1 MGDATRAP
9 APDSRELAELAG
21 GWHSA
26 YVHVPFCRRRC
37 PYCDFAVVTP
47 EEAAKLQ
54 IVDPVDRYL
63 SAVVSEI
70 GMEPPWAPLDAVNV
84 GGGTPST
91 LDAARMRRLLD
102 ALAVR
107 FGLAADAE
115 VSIEAN
121 PEDWEPVLGQ
131 AWADA
136 GVTRIS
142 FGVQSFDDDVLAAL
156 GRTHTAA
163 DAIAAV
169 EGALAAG
176 FRDVSLDL
184 IYGTPAESETSW
196 ERSVATALAL
206 GVPHL
211 SAYSLTVER
220 GTELSRLVNAGAP
233 EPDPDV
239 QADRF
244 EHVVA
249 AAADAGL
256 VHYEVSNFARPG
268 HVARYNLATWAQGEY
283 LAFGLGAHGHREGVR
298 RRNIRRLDRYLDRI
312 ESGGPATAGTEQ
324 LGTDERE
331 LERLIVGLRR
341 RCGVRAGD
349 LGEALIASPDGR
361 RLVEAGILRLDR
373 GWLVIDRPL
382 LTDMVGV
389 ALMSLA
395 G

>member
-1 MGDATRAP
+1 M
-9 APDSRELAELAG
+9 
-21 GWHSA
+21 HI
-26 YVHVPFCRRRC
+26 PFCRRRC

-63 SAVVSEI
+63 SAVVAEI
-70 GMEPPWAPLDAVNV
+70 GMEPPWGSLDAINL

-91 LDAARMRRLLD
+91 LDADRLGRLLD
-102 ALAVR
+102 ALADR
-107 FGLAADAE
+107 FGIAADAE

-121 PEDWEPVLGQ
+121 PEDWDPVLGA

-142 FGVQSFDDDVLAAL
+142 FGVQSFDDEVLAAL
-156 GRTHTAA
+156 GRSHTATEA
-163 DAIAAV
+163 TAAV

-184 IYGTPAESETSW
+184 IYGTPAETAASW
-196 ERSVATALAL
+196 ESTVARAVAL

-244 EHVVA
+244 EHVAA

-256 VHYEVSNFARPG
+256 IHYEVSNFARPG

-283 LAFGLGAHGHREGVR
+283 LAFGLGSHGHRDGRR
-298 RRNIRRLDRYLDRI
+298 RRNVRRLDRYLERI
-312 ESGGPATAGTEQ
+312 ESGVPATAGIEQ
-324 LGTDERE
+324 LDTGDRE

-341 RCGVRAGD
+341 RAGVRS
-349 LGEALIASPDGR
+349 GETGARLVASPDGR
-361 RLVEAGILRLDR
+361 RLVEAGILRLDD
-373 GWLVIDRPL
+373 GWLVVDRPL

-389 ALMSLA
+389 ALMSLDDQRPPVV
-395 G
+395 GHGEVSGSTEGPG